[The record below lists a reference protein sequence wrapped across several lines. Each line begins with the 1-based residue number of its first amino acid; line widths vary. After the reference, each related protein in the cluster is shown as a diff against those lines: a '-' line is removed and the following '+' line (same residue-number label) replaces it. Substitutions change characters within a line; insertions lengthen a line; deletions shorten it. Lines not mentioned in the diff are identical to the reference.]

1 MNKRTRTAMSAAS
14 EGKLEKGA
22 EQTLEYLMKIVQD
35 TKREDS
41 VRLQAANVLLPYV
54 KPRLASIEQTT
65 IDDRDKMSDAEIM
78 ESLRATVTQS
88 PEIVEQVVSVAVEA
102 SPELRERLIRLL
114 QQPVAVGQLGDANAA
129 PGTLH

>member
-1 MNKRTRTAMSAAS
+1 MSAAA

-35 TKREDS
+35 PKREDS

-102 SPELRERLIRLL
+102 NPELRERLIRLL

>member
-1 MNKRTRTAMSAAS
+1 MSAAA

-35 TKREDS
+35 PKREDS

-102 SPELRERLIRLL
+102 NPELRERLIRLL
-114 QQPVAVGQLGDANAA
+114 QQPVAVGQSVNPNAGQ
-129 PGTLH
+129 GTLH